1 MALGRR
7 GGRFE
12 TNIWPGFVDAMTGLV
27 LVIMF
32 VLTIVMVVQGVMRDQ
47 LSTQDRRLG
56 ELGDQVAQLGQA
68 LGTAQGERDAAEAAR
83 AQAAGEALALSRDL
97 ALRSEDLAGARA
109 RVTDAEAQIATL
121 IAARAA
127 DKAAAEAREQQLTAR
142 STAAE
147 GRASAAELAVASAR
161 AEIDDKTAA
170 ARLDAARAEA
180 LEALIADLRAKG
192 NASTTALDEARTKL
206 SEAEAARLTD
216 AAAAEALRA
225 KLGQSQ
231 AEMSAMSLALEESRK
246 RAEDTLTLLAAADA
260 AKEDAR
266 AEGLSEAQRQ
276 AALLKIANDKL
287 AGQEALSAEGARK
300 VAALNAQVAALNRQ
314 LAQLQ
319 GVLQSGGEAQAAA
332 ELKVA
337 DLGRQLNAALLNAAE
352 GEKAKAALQ
361 AERAAKADAEAKL
374 AAERAATAEAKAQD
388 LTRYRSEFFGRL
400 SAILAGRQGVKVVGD
415 RFVFSSDVVF
425 PAAEATLSAEG
436 RAQIAQVTAQLKE
449 IAAEIPPEVDWILRV
464 DGHTDNTPLSGQ
476 GQFADNWALSQAR
489 ALAVV
494 RYMVDDLGFPPDR
507 LAAAGFGEFRP
518 AEPGDTPEARAAN
531 RRIELKLT
539 ER

>member
-7 GGRFE
+7 GPRFE

-47 LSTQDRRLG
+47 LTTQDRRLG

-68 LGTAQGERDAAEAAR
+68 LGTAQSARDAAEAAR
-83 AQAAGEALALSRDL
+83 AQAATEAEALSRDL
-97 ALRSEDLAGARA
+97 ALRTSDLENTRG

-127 DKAAAEAREQQLTAR
+127 DKAAADARASQLTAR
-142 STAAE
+142 SEAAE
-147 GRASAAELAVASAR
+147 GRATAAELAVASAR

-170 ARLDAARAEA
+170 ARLAAARAEA
-180 LEALIADLRAKG
+180 LEALVADLRTKG
-192 NASTTALDEARTKL
+192 EASESALGAARTQL

-216 AAAAEALRA
+216 AAATEALRA
-225 KLGQSQ
+225 KLGESQ
-231 AEMSAMSLALEESRK
+231 AEISAMTLALEESRK
-246 RAEDTLTLLAAADA
+246 RAEDTLTLLAAANA
-260 AKEDAR
+260 AKEDAK
-266 AEGLSEAQRQ
+266 AEGLTEAQRQ

-300 VAALNAQVAALNRQ
+300 VAALNEQVAALNRQ

-319 GVLQSGGEAQAAA
+319 GVLQAGGDAQAAA

-337 DLGRQLNAALLNAAE
+337 DLGRQLNAALLIAAE
-352 GEKAKAALQ
+352 GEKAKAALE
-361 AERAAKADAEAKL
+361 AERANAAEAQ
-374 AAERAATAEAKAQD
+374 ARD

-425 PAAEATLSAEG
+425 PPGEATLSPEG
-436 RAQIAQVTAQLKE
+436 RAQIAQVTAQLKD
-449 IAAEIPPEVDWILRV
+449 IAREIPPEVDWILRV
-464 DGHTDNTPLSGQ
+464 DGHTDNAPLSGQ
-476 GQFADNWALSQAR
+476 GRFADNWALSQAR

-494 RYMVDDLGFPPDR
+494 RYMVGDLGFAPSR

-518 AEPGDTPEARAAN
+518 VEAGDSPQARAAN